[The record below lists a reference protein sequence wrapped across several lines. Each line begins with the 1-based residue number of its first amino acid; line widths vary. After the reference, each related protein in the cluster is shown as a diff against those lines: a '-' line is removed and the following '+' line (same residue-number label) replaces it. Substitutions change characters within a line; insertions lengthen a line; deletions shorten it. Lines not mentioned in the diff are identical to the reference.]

1 MKIKDAVELE
11 LSRGEFLSS
20 KILGE
25 RLDCSRYRVEQ
36 VLDILRRRGVVLETQ
51 FTPNPRG
58 GPRTTRY
65 RIARPA
71 PVAGHVV
78 ARFCD
83 VEILHAERDFSCV
96 QRCETAGVMR

>member
-1 MKIKDAVELE
+1 MKIKDAVELA
-11 LSRGEFLSS
+11 LSGDEFLSS

-25 RLDCSRYRVEQ
+25 RLGCSRYRVEQ
-36 VLDILRRRGVVLETQ
+36 VLDILRQRGVQFETQ
-51 FTPNPRG
+51 LTPNPRG
-58 GPRTTRY
+58 GPRTTLY
-65 RIARPA
+65 RVAQPA
-71 PVAGHVV
+71 PIAGHTV